1 MDALY
6 LVKIGEITL
15 KDGNRQEFVDT
26 LKRDVK
32 RRLSSAGI
40 KNSFGSRDARYYL
53 TVPESGRAAA
63 EHILSR
69 VPGINGWARAEKV
82 AKDIDAIAATAVEL
96 MRERAAAGAR
106 SFKVEARRTDK
117 GFPLDSY
124 GIARE
129 LGDRILAAVP
139 GLPVNVRDPGTTLYV
154 EIREAAYLYTD
165 GEPGVRGLPVG
176 STGAGLLLLSGGIDS
191 PVAGYRM
198 LGRGLA
204 LESLHFSAYPYTSR
218 EAWEKVR
225 SLAEVLAGYAGGMV
239 LHTMSFTEF
248 QLRLK
253 KDAPADR
260 TTLYLRA
267 AMMIAAAALARKRCL
282 NSIVT
287 GESLG
292 QVASQTAENMRF
304 TGSYTDL
311 PILRPLVGTDKED
324 TIRTARAIGSYE
336 ISIQPYEDCCVL
348 FSPRHPVLRACFERE
363 RADFE
368 ALGLGDELRAAVAAT
383 ETVELPCPLTPPA

>member
-6 LVKIGEITL
+6 LVKIGEISL
-15 KDGNRQEFVDT
+15 KDGNRQQFIDR

-32 RRLSSAGI
+32 RRLSGI
-40 KNSFGSRDARYYL
+40 RNTFASRDARYYL
-53 TVPESGRAAA
+53 TVPESAAA
-63 EHILSR
+63 EAEFVLSR
-69 VPGINGWARAEKV
+69 VPGINGWARAEK
-82 AKDIDAIAATAVEL
+82 ADKDISDIRSIGVRLMAA
-96 MRERAAAGAR
+96 RATGGAR

-117 GFPLDSY
+117 AFPLDSY
-124 GIARE
+124 GIARTV
-129 LGDRILAAVP
+129 GDAVLEAVP
-139 GLPVNVRDPGTTLYV
+139 GLRVDVKKPETVLYI
-154 EIREAAYLYTD
+154 EIREKAYLYTD

-204 LESLHFSAYPYTSR
+204 LESLYFNAYPYTSK

-225 SLAEVLAGYAGGMV
+225 SLATVLASFAGGMT
-239 LHTMSFTEF
+239 LHTLSFTDF

-253 KDAPADR
+253 RDAPADR

-267 AMMIAAAALARKRCL
+267 GMVIAADALARKRGL
-282 NSIVT
+282 NSLVT

-304 TGSYTDL
+304 TGSFTDL
-311 PILRPLVGTDKED
+311 PVFRPLVGTDKED
-324 TIRTARAIGSYE
+324 TIRCARSIGTYD

-348 FSPRHPVLRACFERE
+348 FSPRHPVLRAELASERIGFES
-363 RADFE
+363 
-368 ALGLGDELRAAVAAT
+368 LGLRDMVLES
-383 ETVELPCPLTPPA
+383 VEKAECLEIPFIGSARQR